1 MNRVLV
7 VFAGLPGVGKSTL
20 AARVGAALS
29 APVLP
34 VEPIERELAEHGVFG
49 DTAAL
54 ISYGSVARLAEVQL
68 GNGLPVIVD
77 AVNPIASARGLWRD
91 FAERT
96 GVPLRV
102 IEVCCGDE
110 SEHRRRVERR
120 RAEAPGPTTPTWEQA
135 LARRAEYQPYVGPRL
150 VVDTAIDDSDPLPSI
165 LAYLR

>member
-1 MNRVLV
+1 MSRILV

-20 AARVGAALS
+20 AARVGGALA

-34 VEPIERELAEHGVFG
+34 VEPIARTLAEHGVFG
-49 DTAAL
+49 DTASH

-91 FAERT
+91 VAEQA

-110 SEHRRRVERR
+110 EEHRRRVERR
-120 RAEAPGPTTPTWEQA
+120 RAEQAGSTAPTWEQTVV
-135 LARRAEYQPYVGPRL
+135 RRAEYQPYLGPRL
-150 VVDTAIDDSDPLPSI
+150 VVDTSIDADPLSGV